1 MQKLP
6 SPYRKSIQWKWFS
19 YYVNGRIATRAMAY
33 DGLKRGARVEVFTRQ
48 ARPVEL
54 SLEQAAYYVER
65 HARHVN
71 RVALRAA
78 KAGL

>member
-1 MQKLP
+1 MQ
-6 SPYRKSIQWKWFS
+6 SPYRKTIQWKWFS

-33 DGLKRGARVEVFTRQ
+33 DGLKRGAHVEVFTRQ
-48 ARPVEL
+48 ARTLEL
-54 SLEQAAYYVER
+54 STEQAAYYAKR

-71 RVALRAA
+71 RVALHLE